1 MLKILKIRMQNLI
14 NLINLINQVK
24 CRRDRC
30 CLERI
35 MGSIFFTENEKIITT
50 KSLLGDIMVY
60 PQKFSYTYDKYMNDI
75 KNKKV
80 PHPVVK
86 VWTGR

>member
-1 MLKILKIRMQNLI
+1 
-14 NLINLINQVK
+14 
-24 CRRDRC
+24 
-30 CLERI
+30 
-35 MGSIFFTENEKIITT
+35 MGSIFFTENEKIVTT